1 MQKDETLCSV
11 LTMEF
16 EPVFFSGVKA
26 HTNMD
31 DLFSELGSVKKD
43 RNREAVV
50 ELLTKK
56 PELSQVPTY
65 NLLHFILGMIKLG
78 AFS

>member
-1 MQKDETLCSV
+1 M
-11 LTMEF
+11 
-16 EPVFFSGVKA
+16 KA

-56 PELSQVPTY
+56 PETFQVEKPELSQVPAY
-65 NLLHFILGMIKLG
+65 NLLQCLKHSLYSWNDQSLVLLV
-78 AFS
+78 SSERL